1 MNRRLILAA
10 AIVAISFILNHSCQ
24 KEEEEIDYITFEKLP
39 LPDEGYWNGS
49 DGSGGFTAGNAF
61 FPNTFTDWGGGVTSW
76 MGFGY
81 SNHTDQTTPG
91 YENQYSCYAGSGATG
106 SEIFCIISVGDTMI
120 FDIPEKVEF
129 MYVSNSTYAALSM
142 KNGDQ
147 FAKKFGGD
155 DGNDPDYF
163 YLILTAIDKENFK
176 IGTVTIGLADYTSE
190 DNSDDYISNM
200 WTKIPLI
207 DFGYLKKIAFSF
219 ESSDTSI
226 YGINTPAYACIDNIK
241 GVLEK

>member
-10 AIVAISFILNHSCQ
+10 VIVAISFIFNYSCQ
-24 KEEEEIDYITFEKLP
+24 KEEEEIDYITFEDLP
-39 LPDEGYWNGS
+39 LSDEGYWNGS

-61 FPNTFTDWGGGVTSW
+61 FPNTFTDWDFGVTSW

-91 YENQYSCYAGSGATG
+91 YENQYSCYAGSGATN
-106 SEIFCIISVGDTMI
+106 SEIFCIISVVDTMI

-129 MYVSNSTYAALSM
+129 MHVSNSTYAALSM

-163 YLILTAIDKENFK
+163 YLILTAFDKEDFK

-190 DNSDDYISNM
+190 DNSEDYISNT
-200 WTKIPLI
+200 WTKIPLE

-241 GVLEK
+241 GVLED